1 MHPGDGEEGAGG
13 RTQVEAAQPRP
24 SRAPPPMQADQR
36 PPLERGA
43 HLLALSTLKNAEI
56 PFVVAGAYAL
66 HLYTGIYRDT
76 KDLDLFL
83 KRSDLERALDALAAV
98 GFNTSI
104 TDPVWLA
111 KAFAGEDYFADLIF
125 SSGNGVAVV
134 DDLWFE
140 RAHPGV
146 IHGLPILTAPPEEVI
161 WSKAFVCERE
171 RFDGADINHLILA
184 RGKQMDWKHLMM
196 RFEPHWEVLL
206 AHLSMY
212 RFSYPGQRDH
222 VPRWVWEELL
232 ERGRQQQN
240 EPEEKKLC
248 RGMLI
253 ARGQYRVDCEH
264 WGYRDARMEEIPGY
278 RDFRG
283 LGKDDQGLLPPTA
296 KVGTPQTDPA

>member
-1 MHPGDGEEGAGG
+1 MTFPD
-13 RTQVEAAQPRP
+13 TDKLVEAQEQQPSGEP
-24 SRAPPPMQADQR
+24 SARASKPPPPMQADQR
-36 PPLERGA
+36 PPIERGA

-83 KRSDLERALDALAAV
+83 KREDVDQALDSLSQV
-98 GFNTSI
+98 GFQTSMH
-104 TDPVWLA
+104 DPVWIA
-111 KAFAGEDYFADLIF
+111 KAYANNEYFADLIF

-134 DDLWFE
+134 DDYWME

-146 IHGLPILTAPPEEVI
+146 IHGLPILTAPPEEII

-184 RGKQMDWKHLMM
+184 RGKQMDWHHLLM

-206 AHLSMY
+206 AHLTFY

-222 VPRWVWEELL
+222 VPQWVWEELL
-232 ERGRQQQN
+232 ERARQQDN
-240 EPEEKKLC
+240 EPEHKKLC

-253 ARGQYRVDCEH
+253 AQGQYRVDVEH
-264 WGYRDARMEEIPGY
+264 WGYSDARLQEVETY
-278 RDFRG
+278 RTY
-283 LGKDDQGLLPPTA
+283 KQ
-296 KVGTPQTDPA
+296 

>member
-1 MHPGDGEEGAGG
+1 MTFPD
-13 RTQVEAAQPRP
+13 TDKLVEAQEQQPSGEP
-24 SRAPPPMQADQR
+24 SARASKPPPPMQADQR
-36 PPLERGA
+36 PPIERGA

-83 KRSDLERALDALAAV
+83 KREDVDQALDSLSQV
-98 GFNTSI
+98 GFQTSMH
-104 TDPVWLA
+104 DPVWIA
-111 KAFAGEDYFADLIF
+111 KAYANNEYFADLIF

-134 DDLWFE
+134 DDYWME

-146 IHGLPILTAPPEEVI
+146 IHGLPILTAPPEEII

-184 RGKQMDWKHLMM
+184 RGKQMDWNHILM
-196 RFEPHWEVLL
+196 RFDPHWEVLL
-206 AHLSMY
+206 AHLSFY

-222 VPRWVWEELL
+222 VPQWIWEELL
-232 ERGRQQQN
+232 ERASQQEN
-240 EPEEKKLC
+240 EPEHKKLC

-253 ARGQYRVDCEH
+253 AQGQYRVDVEH
-264 WGYRDARMEEIPGY
+264 WGYSDARLQEVETY
-278 RDFRG
+278 RTY
-283 LGKDDQGLLPPTA
+283 KQ
-296 KVGTPQTDPA
+296 